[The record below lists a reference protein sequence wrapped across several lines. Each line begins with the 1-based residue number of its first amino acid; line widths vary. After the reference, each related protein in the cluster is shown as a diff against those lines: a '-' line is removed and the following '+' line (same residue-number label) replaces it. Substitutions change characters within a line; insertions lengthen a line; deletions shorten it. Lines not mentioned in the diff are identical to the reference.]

1 MRLPVRT
8 AWTIFLAAATM
19 MAAVVSTS
27 AQTYST
33 DPLTRAER
41 NRVILN
47 GQPGTLQ
54 SIDRVQ
60 GMRDFQR
67 QHQQFR
73 EQDRPLVQP
82 QRPRVP
88 RMKQQD
94 CRPRLFG
101 NKFLSPCD

>member
-1 MRLPVRT
+1 MQRPVRT
-8 AWTIFLAAATM
+8 IEAIFVSAAM
-19 MAAVVSTS
+19 LIVAAPSAS

-67 QHQQFR
+67 QQQQFR
-73 EQDRPLVQP
+73 EQDRPMVQP
-82 QRPRVP
+82 QRQKVP
-88 RMKQQD
+88 RMKQQN

-101 NKFLSPCD
+101 NKFLSACD